1 MKPPALTVRALRA
14 GSAFALALFLSAIV
28 LNLLGNDVADRAAF
42 LGVVAIIATPA
53 LALLA
58 TAVEQWARDRSVAS
72 LAVAVVGVLTVASGI
87 ALFIGR

>member
-28 LNLLGNDVADRAAF
+28 LHVLGSAIAESAAL

-58 TAVEQWARDRSVAS
+58 TAAEQWARDRSIAT
-72 LAVAVVGVLTVASGI
+72 LAVAVVGVLTVATGV
-87 ALFIGR
+87 ALLIGR